1 MAMARY
7 QITQVSIG
15 LYDLFEDSIL
25 LIIFKR
31 KSFREDLDRLGR
43 GNVWMGSILCL
54 LNRLCPLLPLPLSRR

>member
-43 GNVWMGSILCL
+43 GNVWMGSILRL